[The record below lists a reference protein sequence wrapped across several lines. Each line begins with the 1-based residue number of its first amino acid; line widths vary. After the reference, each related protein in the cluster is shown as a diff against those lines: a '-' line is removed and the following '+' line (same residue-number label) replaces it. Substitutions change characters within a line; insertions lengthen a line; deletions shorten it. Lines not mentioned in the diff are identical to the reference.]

1 MSLLTYFKS
10 AESREGVLPNPE
22 RGALASQFPSSTISA
37 VKRQVKAVM
46 EQSTSA
52 ANGSKRGNHI

>member
-22 RGALASQFPSSTISA
+22 RGALASQLPSTISA